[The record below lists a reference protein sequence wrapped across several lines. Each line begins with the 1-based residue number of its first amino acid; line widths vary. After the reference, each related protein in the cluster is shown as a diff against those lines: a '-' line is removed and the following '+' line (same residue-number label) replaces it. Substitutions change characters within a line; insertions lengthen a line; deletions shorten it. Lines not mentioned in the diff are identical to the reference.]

1 MLNAKISP
9 SMMCANLLDIKK
21 DLEELKKAEVEYLH
35 IDIMD
40 GVFVP
45 NITLSNDIAKN
56 FRKVSDIPFDYH
68 LMIVEPTKKIDW
80 FELKENDMLS
90 FHIEAEGNVE
100 EGLRK
105 IKEKK
110 AKAGL
115 AISPNTPVSSVYPY
129 LDMLDFCVVMCVHPG
144 FAGQKM
150 IPETLEKI
158 KELRNYLDTNGYQ
171 HIMIEVDGNVSFE
184 NSTKMRNKGADIF
197 VGGTSS
203 VFNQNGIVDCVK
215 DFRESIKKGENNE

>member
-1 MLNAKISP
+1 MPRSF
-9 SMMCANLLDIKK
+9 
-21 DLEELKKAEVEYLH
+21 
-35 IDIMD
+35 
-40 GVFVP
+40 G
-45 NITLSNDIAKN
+45 NI
-56 FRKVSDIPFDYH
+56 
-68 LMIVEPTKKIDW
+68 
-80 FELKENDMLS
+80 
-90 FHIEAEGNVE
+90 E
-100 EGLRK
+100 EGLKK
-105 IKEKK
+105 IKEYK

-129 LDMLDFCVVMCVHPG
+129 LELLDFCVVMCVHPG

-158 KELRNYLDTNGYQ
+158 KELREYLDSNGYQ

-203 VFNQNGIVDCVK
+203 VFNQKGIVECVK
-215 DFRESIKKGENNE
+215 DFRESIQKGESNE